1 MINQLPTIAPISDL
15 RLRQAEII
23 EQAKEGPVILVE
35 RGSKPALIAISP
47 DQWNLLAEQME
58 YLQDALAVYKK
69 KWELATGQDELIE
82 LSPEEI
88 SEWLGDDVPA

>member
-1 MINQLPTIAPISDL
+1 MISQLPTIAPISDL

-47 DQWNLLAEQME
+47 EQWNFLAEQVE
-58 YLQDALAVYKK
+58 YLEDALAVYKR
-69 KWELATGQDELIE
+69 KWELATGRDELVE
-82 LSPEEI
+82 LSSEEI
-88 SEWLGDDVPA
+88 RDWLGDDLPA

>member
-1 MINQLPTIAPISDL
+1 MLSQIPTIAPISDL

-47 DQWNLLAEQME
+47 EQWNLLAEHME

-69 KWELATGQDELIE
+69 KWELATGQDEFIE

-88 SEWLGDDVPA
+88 SEWLGDDIPA

>member
-35 RGSKPALIAISP
+35 RGSRPALIAISP
-47 DQWNLLAEQME
+47 EQWNLLAEQVE

-69 KWELATGQDELIE
+69 KWELATGQDELVE

-88 SEWLGDDVPA
+88 SEWLGDDLPA

>member
-47 DQWNLLAEQME
+47 EQWNLLAEQVE

-69 KWELATGQDELIE
+69 KWELATGQDELVE

-88 SEWLGDDVPA
+88 SEWLGDDVPS

>member
-1 MINQLPTIAPISDL
+1 MISQIPTIAPISDL

-47 DQWNLLAEQME
+47 DQWNLMAEQVE

-69 KWELATGQDELIE
+69 KWELATGQDELVE

>member
-35 RGSKPALIAISP
+35 RGSRPALIAISP
-47 DQWNLLAEQME
+47 EQWNLLAEQVE

-69 KWELATGQDELIE
+69 KWELATGQDALVE

>member
-1 MINQLPTIAPISDL
+1 MINPLPTIAPISDL

-47 DQWNLLAEQME
+47 EQWNLLAEQVE
-58 YLQDALAVYKK
+58 YLQDALALYKK
-69 KWELATGQDELIE
+69 KWELATGQDELVE

-88 SEWLGDDVPA
+88 SEWLGDDVPS

>member
-35 RGSKPALIAISP
+35 RGSRPALIAISP
-47 DQWNLLAEQME
+47 EQWNLLAEQVE

-69 KWELATGQDELIE
+69 KWELATGQDELVE